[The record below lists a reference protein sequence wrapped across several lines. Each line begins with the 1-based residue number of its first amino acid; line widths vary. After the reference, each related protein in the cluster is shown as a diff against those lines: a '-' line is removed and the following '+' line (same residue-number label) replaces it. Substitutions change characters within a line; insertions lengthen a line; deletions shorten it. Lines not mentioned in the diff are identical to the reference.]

1 MSPLLLVLLT
11 PLLGALALSLIRSLT
26 VSGWINLAV
35 SAVSL
40 AGGLWLAWSVGLVAP
55 VADPVAGVV
64 AGSVAGGIAGL
75 AFRVDAFN
83 VYLVVLT
90 TFVGL
95 TTSIF
100 SRPYME
106 HVCDS
111 GRIAPGR
118 LRFYHPMYQVF
129 LFTMVLALTTDNLG
143 VMWVAVEG
151 ATLATVLL
159 VSLYR
164 TPEAVEAAWKYFIL
178 CGVGIAL
185 ALFGTVLTYFAAQQV
200 IPDPAAG
207 LNWSTLYTQAGG
219 LEPAVMRLAFVFLL
233 VGYGTKVG
241 LVPMHQ
247 WLPDAHSEGPTPM
260 SAVLSGLL
268 LNVALYALVR
278 LKMLVDGS
286 LADTANPELAGH
298 LLMGFGLVSF
308 LVAGLFL
315 HRQRDIKRMFSYS
328 SIEHMGLMT
337 FGFGLGGPLA
347 TFAALLHM
355 LVHSL
360 TKSAIFVTVGH
371 AAHIANT
378 QAIEHIRGLI
388 RTQPAVGWM
397 LLIGVAAIAGF
408 PPFGVFMSEFL
419 LLTATMKAAPWF
431 TAALLV
437 GLAVAFAGLFR
448 HVSPMVYGHPPE
460 GQGPVPANMIPVAI
474 HLTLVLWLGLAIPA
488 FLAGWLDR
496 ATGLITGGVHLL

>member
-1 MSPLLLVLLT
+1 MNALTLTLLPPLAGGLVLAVLR
-11 PLLGALALSLIRSLT
+11 PLGLA
-26 VSGWINLAV
+26 GWFNLAV
-35 SAVSL
+35 SALTLCSALV
-40 AGGLWLAWSVGLVAP
+40 LAWSVA
-55 VADPVAGVV
+55 AQGVV
-64 AGSVAGGIAGL
+64 SATIAGM

-90 TFVGL
+90 AFVGL

-100 SRPYME
+100 SRPYMR
-106 HVCDS
+106 HVCAS
-111 GRIAPGR
+111 GRLSSAS
-118 LRFYHPMYQVF
+118 LRVYHSMYQAF
-129 LFTMVLALTTDNLG
+129 MLTMLLALTTDNLG
-143 VMWVAVEG
+143 VLWVAVEG

-185 ALFGTVLTYFAAQQV
+185 ALFGTVLTYFAAQHV
-200 IPDPAAG
+200 LSDPGAG
-207 LNWSTLYTQAGG
+207 LTWSALYERAHELNPT
-219 LEPAVMRLAFVFLL
+219 VMRIAFVFLL

-268 LNVALYALVR
+268 LNVALYAVVR

-286 LADTANPELAGH
+286 MAATATPHLAGM

-337 FGFGLGGPLA
+337 FAFGLGGPLA
-347 TFAALLHM
+347 TFGALLHM

-371 AAHIANT
+371 AAHIAGT
-378 QAIEHIRGLI
+378 QSIERIRGLI
-388 RTQPAVGWM
+388 RTQPEVGWS

-419 LLTATMKAAPWF
+419 LLTATMQSQPWF
-431 TAALLV
+431 SVALLS

-448 HVSPMVYGHPPE
+448 HLHPMVYGPAPE
-460 GQGPVPANMIPVAI
+460 GQQPVQANMLPVLI
-474 HLTLVLWLGLAIPA
+474 HLGLVLWLGLAIPG
-488 FLAGWLDR
+488 FLASWLDR
-496 ATGLITGGVHLL
+496 ATQLITGTHLL